1 MIAKAVQGSWGRLA
15 IRDFEGEN
23 GMKLRIALCLV
34 ALLASGGASAGEA
47 GDPAAAY
54 PARAIRLLVPF
65 PPGGSNDIMARY
77 FAQYLTDRFGQQ
89 VVVDNRGGAE
99 GIIATEIVSNARPDG
114 YTLLFVSAAHTVHGA
129 TRSKLPYHPVDSFAW
144 IGKLGQ
150 GPSVLSVHPS
160 LKVAT
165 AKELLAYGRAN
176 PGKLT
181 LTSSGGYAYFA
192 AESFN
197 YMSGMKMVTVVYKGG
212 FPALLDVIS
221 GQAQVNLGSL
231 IQTLPSMSQ
240 GRVKALATSGAKRA
254 SAAPDLPTIAES
266 GVAGYEANNWWCM
279 AAPAGTPPA
288 IVNKITAEMARYLKQ
303 PATLKRFE
311 AEGVEADYLTP
322 AQLRKAIPVEMAKW
336 KQVAKAANIK
346 VE

>member
-1 MIAKAVQGSWGRLA
+1 
-15 IRDFEGEN
+15 
-23 GMKLRIALCLV
+23 MKLRHALCLV
-34 ALLASGGASAGEA
+34 ALLAAGSAQAAQSSQAS
-47 GDPAAAY
+47 DPATGY
-54 PARAIRLLVPF
+54 PARSVRLLVPF

-77 FAQYLTDRFGQQ
+77 FAQYLGERFGQQ

-99 GIIATEIVSNARPDG
+99 GIIATEIVANARPDG
-114 YTLLFVSAAHTVHGA
+114 YTLLFVSAAHSVHGA
-129 TRSKLPYHPVDSFAW
+129 TRSKLPYHPIDSFAW
-144 IGKLGQ
+144 IGKLGH

-160 LKVAT
+160 VKVAT
-165 AKELLAYGRAN
+165 AKELIAFGRAN

-181 LTSSGGYAYFA
+181 LTTSGGYAYFA

-212 FPALLDVIS
+212 FPALLDVIG

-231 IQTLPSMSQ
+231 IQTLPFMSQ
-240 GRVKALATSGAKRA
+240 GKVKALATSGAKRA
-254 SAAPDLPTIAES
+254 AAAPDLPTIAEA

-288 IVNKITAEMARYLKQ
+288 IVNRISEEMARYLKL
-303 PATLKRFE
+303 PGTLKRFE

-322 AQLRKAIPVEMAKW
+322 AQLRKAIPVEIAKW
-336 KQVAKAANIK
+336 RQVAKAANIK
-346 VE
+346 VEQ